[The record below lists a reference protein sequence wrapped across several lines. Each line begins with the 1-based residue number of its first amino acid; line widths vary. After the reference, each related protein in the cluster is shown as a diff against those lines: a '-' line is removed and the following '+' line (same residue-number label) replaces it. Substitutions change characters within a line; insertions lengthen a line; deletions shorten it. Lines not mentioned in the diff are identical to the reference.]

1 MYNLS
6 NAVARHAA
14 RAPCSL
20 CFILLFT
27 LSDFLKWLDINVLE
41 TAVVLHIQR
50 ETDRQTHTVQ
60 NSAHFTVVIQFSNDV
75 NAMM

>member
-1 MYNLS
+1 
-6 NAVARHAA
+6 
-14 RAPCSL
+14 
-20 CFILLFT
+20 
-27 LSDFLKWLDINVLE
+27 LDINVLE